1 MAGYSRKKKRRE
13 IIFSINIKNVHLFY
27 TILNSERIHKR
38 IVLFQFVPRTIKY
51 PSTLKY

>member
-1 MAGYSRKKKRRE
+1 MASYSRKKRRE

-27 TILNSERIHKR
+27 TILNSERINKR
-38 IVLFQFVPRTIKY
+38 IVLFQFIPRTIKY